1 MTKIYFSS
9 SRVIPPADQANLGDL
24 HMWMPDDGS
33 HVYGV
38 AIVHMGDPNVIADRL
53 TALGVQVLPG
63 VNDPNTAIDPEVYS
77 RLEKH
82 GVKKGDRTRD
92 IAQKMHAASGM
103 PVLKPH
109 FH

>member
-1 MTKIYFSS
+1 MTKIYFSTLQPIS
-9 SRVIPPADQANLGDL
+9 PADQAKLGDL
-24 HMWMPDDGS
+24 HMWTPDDGS

-38 AIVHMGDPNVIADRL
+38 AIVRTEDPNVIADRL
-53 TALGVQVLPG
+53 TALGAQVLPG
-63 VNDPNTAIDPEVYS
+63 VNDPDTVIDPEVYS

-103 PVLKPH
+103 PVLKPNL
-109 FH
+109 F